1 MFDILIAD
9 DEEIENLVLKKK
21 IAKFYGNAVSV
32 RTAANGRAVRKSC
45 IGKMPDLL
53 ILDIAMPGM
62 SGLEAAEEIRKT
74 DRKVQIVFLT
84 AFDDFSYAKRAI
96 SLHAL
101 DYLLKPVD
109 ERELCAVIDEAV
121 RLQGEKTAAAASD
134 AGGQKVDDANEI
146 GDFPDLVQK
155 LISERY
161 GTDLSVETVAAAFG
175 YSEGHFCK
183 LFKQYFGISFVSY
196 LTEYRI
202 SAAERLLLEGDLSVR
217 EICEA
222 VGYEDANY
230 FSKVFRRIAGKSPSE
245 FRENGRQ
252 MQNHPE

>member
-1 MFDILIAD
+1 
-9 DEEIENLVLKKK
+9 
-21 IAKFYGNAVSV
+21 
-32 RTAANGRAVRKSC
+32 
-45 IGKMPDLL
+45 MPDLL

-62 SGLEAAEEIRKT
+62 SGLEAAEEIRKM
-74 DRKVQIVFLT
+74 DVKAQIVFLT
-84 AFDDFSYAKRAI
+84 AFDEFSYAKKAI

-121 RLQGEKTAAAASD
+121 RLQGEKAAAAPD
-134 AGGQKVDDANEI
+134 AGGQAVDDTNEPA
-146 GDFPDLVQK
+146 DFPELVQK
-155 LISERY
+155 FISERY
-161 GTDLSVETVAAAFG
+161 AADLSVDTAAAAFG

-183 LFKQYFGISFVSY
+183 LFKQYFGTSFVSY

-202 SAAERLLLEGDLSVR
+202 SAAERLLLTGDLSVR
-217 EICEA
+217 EICEK

-245 FRENGRQ
+245 FRESEQKGQ
-252 MQNHPE
+252 DDSE